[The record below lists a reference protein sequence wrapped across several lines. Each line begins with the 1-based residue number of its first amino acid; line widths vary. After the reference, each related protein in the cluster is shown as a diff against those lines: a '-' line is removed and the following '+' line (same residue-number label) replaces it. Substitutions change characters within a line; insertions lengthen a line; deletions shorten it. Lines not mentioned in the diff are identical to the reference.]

1 MDVNSAQVGCGCGE
15 YDRWVFSCI
24 LVQFEGG
31 PISIGMQDQFSAPR
45 LRDAIGPDYLSL
57 GNRK

>member
-1 MDVNSAQVGCGCGE
+1 MSVWRKWGVGVGNGAVPG
-15 YDRWVFSCI
+15 DWRN
-24 LVQFEGG
+24 VQFEGG